1 MSKSK
6 YEHLR
11 VPLEKSKVDV
21 IIPVDPDLR
30 IREELI
36 GPHAVNYAVQHNSSA
51 RSYMYTAHQ
60 SQSVTLVDGDIPIVQ
75 TGVDKQ
81 LAIHTFGPVA
91 EEDCTVLRV
100 VERYNGNT
108 DGYVNAV
115 TQKVLIVLKRHLD
128 PDTYQEYKEL
138 DVIDVPIF
146 HSGFHQ
152 NFGFTYKLNNEVL
165 ANIKRDTRLA
175 KGTRLATSP
184 AVRDHSGYALG
195 VNANMCFCTHPDIA
209 EDGVIISESLAK
221 KMRYDVFE
229 TKVVEFGSNYVPL
242 NLYGTDTEYK
252 PFPEIGDKISPDSVL
267 VALRNF
273 KDFSSSKTGSDDDPI
288 DFASALISNKDL
300 RTFDPTFD
308 KCTYVRGP
316 GDKVDIGNGQY
327 TDSGVVVDII
337 CYKNPKAKSNLYHG
351 MGDLAD
357 KYARSYMKFCEDL
370 LKAYHS
376 ACEEL
381 HDRDYGFGKE
391 VIHKSAQLHGMIVDA
406 AKVAH
411 DANITNIKTNPTLTR
426 LSRDIK
432 QAREAASNVLPKTLG
447 LANRSEDLDTY
458 RLEVTIRYTVTLG
471 KGHKVS
477 DQSGGKGVISDVR
490 PDHLMPY
497 NKYGRADIIMDS
509 HSVISRMN
517 MARLYQHEINGASR
531 YCQAKLREM
540 ANGSRNTEELPDATV
555 EAMFTY
561 LMGLLGKFNTAQFD
575 AYSNATMEEKREVLN
590 VCLNEEVYIM
600 QQLSNE
606 KRLYQIIMD
615 ITGTEYEPPRDN
627 IVIPVLEEDGVTIKN
642 FVTKDKEL
650 IAPLY
655 TILICKT
662 ADNMLFTSSPN
673 LNNFMF
679 PISVTAANRD
689 RLPFRNSPTKILS
702 ETEGRLYSYY
712 GGRKAIAELKDR
724 ANSVPTHKALYHNIL
739 SADRPCDMK
748 VGVDRTK
755 VPFGN
760 DSAVKLVHSIFKPIG
775 MDYTYIDG
783 VY

>member
-1 MSKSK
+1 
-6 YEHLR
+6 
-11 VPLEKSKVDV
+11 
-21 IIPVDPDLR
+21 
-30 IREELI
+30 
-36 GPHAVNYAVQHNSSA
+36 
-51 RSYMYTAHQ
+51 
-60 SQSVTLVDGDIPIVQ
+60 
-75 TGVDKQ
+75 
-81 LAIHTFGPVA
+81 
-91 EEDCTVLRV
+91 
-100 VERYNGNT
+100 
-108 DGYVNAV
+108 
-115 TQKVLIVLKRHLD
+115 
-128 PDTYQEYKEL
+128 
-138 DVIDVPIF
+138 
-146 HSGFHQ
+146 
-152 NFGFTYKLNNEVL
+152 
-165 ANIKRDTRLA
+165 
-175 KGTRLATSP
+175 
-184 AVRDHSGYALG
+184 
-195 VNANMCFCTHPDIA
+195 
-209 EDGVIISESLAK
+209 
-221 KMRYDVFE
+221 
-229 TKVVEFGSNYVPL
+229 
-242 NLYGTDTEYK
+242 
-252 PFPEIGDKISPDSVL
+252 
-267 VALRNF
+267 
-273 KDFSSSKTGSDDDPI
+273 
-288 DFASALISNKDL
+288 
-300 RTFDPTFD
+300 
-308 KCTYVRGP
+308 
-316 GDKVDIGNGQY
+316 
-327 TDSGVVVDII
+327 
-337 CYKNPKAKSNLYHG
+337 

-357 KYARSYMKFCEDL
+357 KYARSYMKYCEDL

-555 EAMFTY
+555 ESMFTY

-575 AYSNATMEEKREVLN
+575 AYANPTMEEKREVLN

-627 IVIPVLEEDGVTIKN
+627 IVIPVLEEDGTTIKN